1 MIFAIALLL
10 NSCTTDEFDTQ
21 EINTTNKK
29 KTLIVPDDIKGEVNS
44 TVIDSSGVNYKTLDI
59 DPDGDPF
66 NPKGK

>member
-10 NSCTTDEFDTQ
+10 NSCTTDEYNAN

-29 KTLIVPDDIKGEVNS
+29 NILIIPDDAQGASNLK
-44 TVIDSSGVNYKTLDI
+44 VIDSSSVNKRTEEI